1 MYQVNFG
8 RLQVRLLQILL
19 EMTRSILESMK
30 YTMMRMVVKII
41 VVEIKLLKEILELE
55 RVSVILSLLPKLL
68 QREHTKLSIK
78 LK

>member
-8 RLQVRLLQILL
+8 RLRVRLLQILL

-41 VVEIKLLKEILELE
+41 VVELKLLKEILELE

-68 QREHTKLSIK
+68 QRERTKLSIK